1 MVVRTGP
8 ASATVGSVTVQEL
21 FPQPEVLARDFD
33 SNATPSPIHLRSVVS
48 EGLGGGGVVDG
59 PLVFA
64 ARGVVPAE
72 IPHPLAYAAARR
84 LPDLATLVKDYP
96 DDYAGID
103 VRGKIVLLVRFMGVD
118 TGTRGVV
125 EGFSVGTAVNDAIKR
140 GATGVIVVDPV
151 VGNPGSSPDPRSLLA
166 LNAYVQIEQLFP
178 PLTASGVPVV
188 VVDRDVAQRLVGSL
202 GIDVDPLL
210 GLDAAGKKWD
220 RSFSRDL
227 GVTARI
233 AVPLREEVTSVT
245 STVAEVPG
253 FSAETGRVVVWA
265 EHKLGTTR
273 TEANRRDVLASLAA
287 RLAKYK
293 IPRSVSF
300 ADSLEVLGG

>member
-1 MVVRTGP
+1 RATEIHRLPRSTISAPAAPYSPTARAAALLASALARRYARRDIFQDLRAGYVVGLAVVALFVFSALIPERYADAREWAASARGSVRSEPRPAAAFAEAGLTTSSVEPRTKMSVRTGP

-21 FPQPEVLARDFD
+21 FPQPEVLPRDFD

-118 TGTRGVV
+118 TETRGVV
-125 EGFSVGTAVNDAIKR
+125 EGFSVGTAVNDAIK
-140 GATGVIVVDPV
+140 
-151 VGNPGSSPDPRSLLA
+151 
-166 LNAYVQIEQLFP
+166 
-178 PLTASGVPVV
+178 
-188 VVDRDVAQRLVGSL
+188 
-202 GIDVDPLL
+202 
-210 GLDAAGKKWD
+210 
-220 RSFSRDL
+220 
-227 GVTARI
+227 
-233 AVPLREEVTSVT
+233 
-245 STVAEVPG
+245 
-253 FSAETGRVVVWA
+253 
-265 EHKLGTTR
+265 
-273 TEANRRDVLASLAA
+273 
-287 RLAKYK
+287 
-293 IPRSVSF
+293 
-300 ADSLEVLGG
+300 

>member
-1 MVVRTGP
+1 MIVRTGP

-103 VRGKIVLLVRFMGVD
+103 VRGKVVLLARFMGIANPNSD
-118 TGTRGVV
+118 FIPGPSP
-125 EGFSVGTAVNDAIKR
+125 EDPILSALDR
-140 GATGVIVVDPV
+140 GAAAV
-151 VGNPGSSPDPRSLLA
+151 
-166 LNAYVQIEQLFP
+166 LF
-178 PLTASGVPVV
+178 
-188 VVDRDVAQRLVGSL
+188 
-202 GIDVDPLL
+202 
-210 GLDAAGKKWD
+210 
-220 RSFSRDL
+220 
-227 GVTARI
+227 
-233 AVPLREEVTSVT
+233 
-245 STVAEVPG
+245 
-253 FSAETGRVVVWA
+253 
-265 EHKLGTTR
+265 
-273 TEANRRDVLASLAA
+273 
-287 RLAKYK
+287 
-293 IPRSVSF
+293 
-300 ADSLEVLGG
+300 